1 MLGVAGTDGARDD
14 GAREETGSCVAEQ
27 TTRERQTHSTAGR
40 RGGVARRAHR
50 DGERRD
56 VHNAV
61 GGLVRVPPLHVTR
74 RFRLPPRAA
83 RARVGARWR
92 ASRLMCLLEHR
103 QKLAL
108 HLSVRRCGAQQRG
121 EEWWRTTRPS
131 GDVAARHIFVVRTYD
146 TCDAGRH
153 TPTADRRIDAVNTA
167 LRARWGGGTISSTRT
182 RSTRRRR

>member
-27 TTRERQTHSTAGR
+27 TTRERQAHSTAGR
-40 RGGVARRAHR
+40 RGSAARRAHR

-108 HLSVRRCGAQQRG
+108 HLSVRWCACEQRG
-121 EEWWRTTRPS
+121 SGGGLVEDSTF
-131 GDVAARHIFVVRTYD
+131 GDVAARHMFVVRMYD
-146 TCDAGRH
+146 TCDARRYTH
-153 TPTADRRIDAVNTA
+153 RRRIDAVNTA